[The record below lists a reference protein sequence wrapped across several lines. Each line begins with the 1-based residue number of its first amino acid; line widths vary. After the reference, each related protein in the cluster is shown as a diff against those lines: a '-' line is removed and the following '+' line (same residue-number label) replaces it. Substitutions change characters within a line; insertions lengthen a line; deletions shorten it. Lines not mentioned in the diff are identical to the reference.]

1 MVDKHH
7 AHEGSGAVRGYG
19 RARQGLFPHSR
30 ALVCA
35 CCFCCVDAIFVRTG
49 TVLPGIDGREW
60 RADKEFSFSLF
71 RRALKGMR
79 GGKAVGLTGFSV
91 ELLRV
96 FDQAGK
102 GESEVL
108 RLMYEA
114 IMLASLRKLRGWEV
128 AEGRAESSNGL
139 WAVESLTG
147 VRRPTVRRGRQLE
160 VTVRWAGVNPLFG
173 CPWGDS
179 ILPITSL
186 TPDLRRRARLMEQE
200 VYPGRRRLTGRL
212 HCGFKGSGGAG

>member
-1 MVDKHH
+1 MPRGPQAARAARRTR
-7 AHEGSGAVRGYG
+7 AHPPSAPAPASFRGDLGGAERGWSTSTTHT
-19 RARQGLFPHSR
+19 RERCCARVWPSEAGPFPALSR
-30 ALVCA
+30 LCALVCA

-128 AEGRAESSNGL
+128 DFDL
-139 WAVESLTG
+139 K
-147 VRRPTVRRGRQLE
+147 
-160 VTVRWAGVNPLFG
+160 AG
-173 CPWGDS
+173 
-179 ILPITSL
+179 
-186 TPDLRRRARLMEQE
+186 RRARTGC
-200 VYPGRRRLTGRL
+200 GR
-212 HCGFKGSGGAG
+212 